1 MANFALIQNG
11 KVEHVFVANSVA
23 DLGEV
28 GLLYDVLDV
37 TSAYPA
43 PSVGWTL
50 KDGVWFPTRGISS
63 DVTIIPE
70 ITPELIASSN
80 AAIEAPTKE
89 TSK

>member
-1 MANFALIQNG
+1 MANYALIQNG
-11 KVEHVFVANSVA
+11 KVKHVFVASSAA

-50 KDGVWFPTRGISS
+50 KDGVWFPPRGVESN
-63 DVTIIPE
+63 VTSIPE
-70 ITPELIASSN
+70 VTPELIAAN
-80 AAIEAPTKE
+80 IAIEAPTGK
-89 TSK
+89 SK

>member
-1 MANFALIQNG
+1 MANYALIQNG

-37 TSAYPA
+37 TSAFPA

-50 KDGVWFPTRGISS
+50 KDGVWFPPRGISS
-63 DVTIIPE
+63 DVTTVPE
-70 ITPELIASSN
+70 ITPELITSAN
-80 AAIEAPTKE
+80 PVLEAPSGK
-89 TSK
+89 SK